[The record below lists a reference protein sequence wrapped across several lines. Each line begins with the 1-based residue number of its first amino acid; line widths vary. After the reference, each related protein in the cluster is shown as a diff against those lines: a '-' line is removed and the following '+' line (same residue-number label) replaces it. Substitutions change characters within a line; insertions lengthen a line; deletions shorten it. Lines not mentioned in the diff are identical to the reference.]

1 MFVKIVIYAAGMS
14 YCELFSIIV
23 RILIDLLYR
32 YELLNR
38 RQKMGIFDEV
48 GDSTS
53 FWIYSYYLDNSY
65 RGHAI

>member
-38 RQKMGIFDEV
+38 RQ
-48 GDSTS
+48 
-53 FWIYSYYLDNSY
+53 WAYLTKLATVH
-65 RGHAI
+65 RFEFTLTI

>member
-38 RQKMGIFDEV
+38 RQK
-48 GDSTS
+48 
-53 FWIYSYYLDNSY
+53 WAYLTKLATVHRSEFTPT
-65 RGHAI
+65 I